1 MVSDLSGGL
10 ELYRETGLEGE
21 EDKFD
26 DIGPLSYTGIMTNTL
41 HMFRRKIENIV
52 QGLR

>member
-1 MVSDLSGGL
+1 MVSDLSEGL
-10 ELYRETGLEGE
+10 ELQRETGLEE

-26 DIGPLSYTGIMTNTL
+26 DIGPFSYTKIMTNPL
-41 HMFRRKIENIV
+41 HIFTRKIDRIV